1 MAGLGLECNITS
13 VAEYHVTSDQ
23 LLSKKQAD
31 SRSFQPRYHD
41 IIEDI
46 SDIKNWFH
54 SDSRSPNQAETSS
67 QRKDEPPISKGL
79 GCLGLEN
86 VIAGTEKTH
95 DLRQKNALVVLTPS
109 GKFTLLRCGAGGLL
123 EQIL

>member
-54 SDSRSPNQAETSS
+54 SDSRSPKKAETSS

-109 GKFTLLRCGAGGLL
+109 GKFTLLRGGAGGLL